1 MKKAKIISS
10 SFVRGRISKDIELEL
25 PNKEI
30 IIANKWAVWDDIEG
44 DDSDWDWI
52 DEKSRK
58 EFDKLDENTQ
68 EEIKELIN
76 NFKLKL

>member
-68 EEIKELIN
+68 EEIKELID